1 MHADARRY
9 LMAGLVLVLGAG
21 LSAGARALR
30 PTEARCKADFS
41 AVPMEVEGFQGE
53 RVDIDPEIRKYLAAD
68 AMEQRLYR
76 KGAQTVSLSL
86 IFGTDWRSIHAP
98 TGCYPAQGWQIV
110 HDRAVD
116 LPPAKGLEAQGPV
129 HARLLEATKENAREM
144 SLFVYARPGA
154 TSADWTY
161 HVARMMTGPRG
172 AGGLIVILR
181 TIPRP
186 GGEREAEELLRSF
199 LAEVFPKAVAFW
211 NVASS

>member
-9 LMAGLVLVLGAG
+9 LIAVVLLLMGAG

-30 PTEARCKADFS
+30 PTEALYKADFS
-41 AVPMEVEGFQGE
+41 AVPMEVEGFKGE
-53 RVDIDPEIRKYLAAD
+53 RVEIASEIQKYLAAD

-76 KGAQTVSLSL
+76 RGDQTVSLSL

-98 TGCYPAQGWQIV
+98 TGCYPAQGWQII

-116 LPPAKGLEAQGPV
+116 LPPAQGLEAEGPV
-129 HARLLEATKENAREM
+129 HARLLLATKDKAREM

-161 HVARMMTGPRG
+161 HVARMMAGPRG
-172 AGGLIVILR
+172 AGGLILILR
-181 TIPRP
+181 TRP
-186 GGEREAEELLRSF
+186 APGKEKEAEELLRRF
-199 LAEVFPKAVAFW
+199 LAVVFPRAVAFW
-211 NVASS
+211 NAKPS